1 MNIVNP
7 GGNVM
12 FKVNNRNT
20 RTRSEICSRLTMKT
34 TGRCQWRRSNG
45 FIVKFEHIF
54 TPCSSVSIV
63 NFEQAIA
70 GWEII
75 RPIKDFFKK

>member
-1 MNIVNP
+1 
-7 GGNVM
+7 
-12 FKVNNRNT
+12 
-20 RTRSEICSRLTMKT
+20 MKT

-45 FIVKFEHIF
+45 FIVKFVKHIF
-54 TPCSSVSIV
+54 TPSSSVSIV